1 MPDNK
6 EVVATGGGPAT
17 ELADQFVQ
25 FLLQGLGGQFG
36 ASQQQFDPRSPQ
48 ARRGGGGGFRGGQG
62 IASRR
67 TGPLDRVDQSDPLGQ
82 TQGIAGVINDIL
94 GGSQLDTTQAL
105 QQQIQTDIDTGVAD
119 LRAGFGASGGTSL
132 GTPASVG
139 EAIFRSRA
147 APLKTIATE
156 GLLRGRQQLQLQTLL
171 PILQLIA
178 SLSGRGIPQAQEE
191 VLTSPNDFLQ
201 ILQGLSGAAQGAGSV
216 LTGINA

>member
-1 MPDNK
+1 MPDNE

-36 ASQQQFDPRSPQ
+36 GGAAVDPRSPQ
-48 ARRGGGGGFRGGQG
+48 ARGARGGRFRGGRG
-62 IASRR
+62 AAPR

-139 EAIFRSRA
+139 EAVFRSRA

-171 PILQLIA
+171 PILQLMA

-191 VLTSPNDFLQ
+191 VLTSPNTFLQ
-201 ILQGLSGAAQGAGSV
+201 ILEGLSGAAQGVGSIA
-216 LTGINA
+216 TGLNA